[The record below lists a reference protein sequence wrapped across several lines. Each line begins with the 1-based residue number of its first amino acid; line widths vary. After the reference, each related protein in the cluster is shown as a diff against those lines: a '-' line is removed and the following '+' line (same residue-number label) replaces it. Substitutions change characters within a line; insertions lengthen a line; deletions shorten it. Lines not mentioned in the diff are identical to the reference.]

1 MTPDMSHEP
10 IVLAHADVVD
20 AQIAQPKARRWKQQ

>member
-1 MTPDMSHEP
+1 MTPDVGHKP

-20 AQIAQPKARRWKQQ
+20 AQIAQSKAKRWKQQ